1 MIFNALKISTKT
13 VLYALVGVMIL
24 VVLLV
29 SVLKTSYVQTKLAQY
44 FAPKISAALGYP
56 IELDKVTI
64 HFFDE
69 ATLEGVRVKDYQG
82 YQMIDIEKL
91 DVDFQLKS
99 LVQDS
104 TQNVLDYVRL
114 FRPKVVLVIDKKG
127 DLNIDE
133 FIRRINKL
141 TASKEPKPKNHK
153 PSPFIIREADI
164 QDGIFTLNDESE
176 PI

>member
-1 MIFNALKISTKT
+1 LNQRNIPSIHIPNPDYHFELNDFQCTQNINKNSPLCFSRGHDFGCIIGVGTENFLCANETCTIFCPKIST
-13 VLYALVGVMIL
+13 
-24 VVLLV
+24 
-29 SVLKTSYVQTKLAQY
+29 
-44 FAPKISAALGYP
+44 ALGYP
-56 IELDKVTI
+56 IEVDKVTI

-114 FRPKVVLVIDKKG
+114 FRPKVVLVIDKKV
-127 DLNIDE
+127 I
-133 FIRRINKL
+133 
-141 TASKEPKPKNHK
+141 
-153 PSPFIIREADI
+153 
-164 QDGIFTLNDESE
+164 
-176 PI
+176 